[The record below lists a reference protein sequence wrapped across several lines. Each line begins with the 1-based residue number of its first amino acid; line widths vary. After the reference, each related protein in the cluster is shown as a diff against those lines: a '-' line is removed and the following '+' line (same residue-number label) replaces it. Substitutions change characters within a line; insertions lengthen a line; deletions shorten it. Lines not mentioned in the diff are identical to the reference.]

1 VDLQQTDPHYPA
13 MTDRTMPLPDR
24 QPETHDFKLIGLVS
38 TAHFFSHFYQ
48 MLLPPIFPL
57 LTAAFGIGYAELG
70 LLSTLS
76 SATSGVSQTIAG
88 ILVDRLGSAR
98 VLVGGLALYSAAIV
112 AIGLAPSFWW
122 LMPLAV
128 VAGFGNCVFHPA
140 DYAIMTTR
148 VDPLRLG
155 RAYGAHTLAGNIG
168 WVAAPIAMLSLTA
181 ICGWRT
187 ALMILGGTGFAFT
200 LCLAWQSAALC
211 APPTAPGPI
220 PSRVTAQPTSVYLS
234 APILMC
240 FAYFTL
246 LSIAQV
252 GLQTFLPSAVVAAFG
267 TSIEQANLMLTCFLL
282 ASSLG
287 ILVGGILADRVP
299 KPGLLIGSGLAVSA
313 LFSLGLA
320 LPALSLPALGVC
332 ASLCGF
338 AFGATIPARDLIVRG
353 AAPANATGK
362 TFGFVYSGLDLGGAI
377 APPIFGLLL
386 DHHLPRL
393 IFVVAAAGLL
403 TAVAT
408 AVVVDPV
415 GRSAERPA

>member
-1 VDLQQTDPHYPA
+1 
-13 MTDRTMPLPDR
+13 MPLPDR
-24 QPETHDFKLIGLVS
+24 RFGAQDFKLIGLVS
-38 TAHFFSHFYQ
+38 AAHFFSHFYQ
-48 MLLPPIFPL
+48 LLLPPIFPL

-70 LLSTLS
+70 LLSTLT
-76 SATSGVSQTIAG
+76 SATSGVSQTVAG

-98 VLVGGLALYSAAIV
+98 VLVGGLALYSAAIAAV
-112 AIGLAPSFWW
+112 GLAPSFWW
-122 LMPLAV
+122 LAPLAV
-128 VAGFGNCVFHPA
+128 IAGFGNCVFHPA
-140 DYAIMTTR
+140 DYAIMTAR

-155 RAYGAHTLAGNIG
+155 RAYGVHTLAGNIG

-187 ALMILGGTGFAFT
+187 ALMILGGAGFAFT
-200 LCLAWQSAALC
+200 LCLAWQSAVLS
-211 APPTAPGPI
+211 APAAPAPI
-220 PSRVTAQPTSVYLS
+220 PNRITARPASVYLS

-287 ILVGGILADRVP
+287 ILAGGILADRVP

-320 LPALSLPALGVC
+320 LPALSLPALGLC
-332 ASLCGF
+332 ASLGGF

-353 AAPANATGK
+353 AAPPDATGK

-415 GRSAERPA
+415 GRRAERPA

>member
-1 VDLQQTDPHYPA
+1 
-13 MTDRTMPLPDR
+13 MTDRTMPLPER
-24 QPETHDFKLIGLVS
+24 PAGAQDFKLIGLVS
-38 TAHFFSHFYQ
+38 AAHFFSHFYQ

-70 LLSTLS
+70 LLGTLS
-76 SATSGVSQTIAG
+76 SATSGVSQTVAG
-88 ILVDRLGSAR
+88 ILVDRLGAAR
-98 VLVGGLALYSAAIV
+98 VLVGGLTLYSAVIAAV
-112 AIGLAPSFWW
+112 GLAPSFWW

-128 VAGFGNCVFHPA
+128 IAGFGNCVFHPA
-140 DYAIMTTR
+140 DYAIMTAR
-148 VDPLRLG
+148 VDAARLG

-168 WVAAPIAMLSLTA
+168 WVAAPVAMLSLTA
-181 ICGWRT
+181 ICGWRA
-187 ALMILGGTGFAFT
+187 ALMIICGTGFIFT
-200 LCLAWQSAALC
+200 LYLASQSAALS
-211 APPTAPGPI
+211 APRAIPASS
-220 PSRVTAQPTSVYLS
+220 PSRDPASPASVYLS

-246 LSIAQV
+246 LSVAQV

-267 TSIEQANLMLTCFLL
+267 TSIEHANLTLTCFLL

-287 ILVGGILADRVP
+287 ILAGGILSDRFAR
-299 KPGLLIGSGLAVSA
+299 PGLLIGSGLAVSA

-320 LPALSLPALGVC
+320 LPSLSLPALTVC
-332 ASLCGF
+332 VSLCGF

-353 AAPANATGK
+353 AAPPEATGK

-408 AVVVDPV
+408 AIIVDPA
-415 GRSAERPA
+415 GRRAERPA